1 MYQGQAQLDTEK
13 QCPGCR
19 SKCEI
24 DDLQCARGITLHVN
38 RQDNGESEL
47 EDDTASYDYG
57 PVMSPE
63 KRLSK
68 VIPLIGKK
76 LKRALSES
84 DSRVVGGILDRH
96 GGFMSLKML
105 AYHAELTR
113 DELFDALDDLSKN
126 GFVIC
131 EHIHPCG
138 ESAELTELG
147 RQQAAIWREEYN
159 AACVEFASP
168 LTTDECQQ
176 LVSLILKL
184 ANN

>member
-24 DDLQCARGITLHVN
+24 DDLQCARGIALHVN

-47 EDDTASYDYG
+47 EDDVASGDYG

-68 VIPLIGKK
+68 VIPLIARK
-76 LKRALSES
+76 LKRVLSES

-105 AYHAELTR
+105 AYHAELSR
-113 DELFDALDDLSKN
+113 DELYDALDDLSKN

-131 EHIHPCG
+131 EHIEPCG

-147 RQQAAIWREEYN
+147 RQQVAIWREEYN
-159 AACVEFASP
+159 ASCAEFASP